1 MQVHFADGITNIS
14 LTGIGLVRLEFGA
27 VSPAAAK
34 DATQPMALSP
44 TQQVVMP
51 LDGFLRAFGAQE
63 QVVKK
68 LIDDG
73 LVNRR
78 DQTVDDAPKG

>member
-1 MQVHFADGITNIS
+1 MQVLFADGITNIS
-14 LTGIGLVRLEFGA
+14 LTGMGLVRLEFGA
-27 VSPAAAK
+27 MAPTAAQDGSPS
-34 DATQPMALSP
+34 MALSP
-44 TQQVVMP
+44 TQHVVMP

-68 LIDDG
+68 LVNDG

-78 DQTVDDAPKG
+78 ENNKDDEAK

>member
-27 VSPAAAK
+27 VSPATAK
-34 DATQPMALSP
+34 DTSQPMVLSP

-68 LIDDG
+68 LVDDG

-78 DQTVDDAPKG
+78 ESNKDNETK

>member
-14 LTGIGLVRLEFGA
+14 LMGMGLVRLEFGA
-27 VSPAAAK
+27 ISSAAAK
-34 DATQPMALSP
+34 DGEQPVTLSP

-68 LIDDG
+68 LMDDG
-73 LVNRR
+73 VVNRR
-78 DQTVDDAPKG
+78 DGSSKEAPQ